1 MKQLLEKNLPELTRF
16 ATAMT
21 GNRDDAEDIVQGAVE
36 KILKSYPNISDNTEF
51 LKISYRVIRNL
62 FIDTKRK
69 KTRVISKEDLGNKSK
84 SNTLKDNEEQDLPIE
99 DYIEYNARDIDEE
112 IKYKS
117 INAEEQMIEEEIKIS
132 RYKKFEIA
140 QGCLSALE
148 NETQKSVLTLFSEGL
163 KYDEIANRLDI
174 PQGTVKSSLAR
185 ARLMVIEC
193 IKKRLKNE

>member
-1 MKQLLEKNLPELTRF
+1 MKQFLEKNLPELTRF

-21 GNRDDAEDIVQGAVE
+21 GNRNDAEDVVQGAVE

-140 QGCLSALE
+140 QECLSALE

>member
-1 MKQLLEKNLPELTRF
+1 MKQFLEKNLPELTRF

-21 GNRDDAEDIVQGAVE
+21 GNRDDAEDVVQGAVE

-117 INAEEQMIEEEIKIS
+117 INAEEQMIDEEIKIS

>member
-1 MKQLLEKNLPELTRF
+1 MKQFLEKNLPELTRF

-21 GNRDDAEDIVQGAVE
+21 GNRDDAEDVVQGAVE

>member
-1 MKQLLEKNLPELTRF
+1 MKQFLEKNLPELTRF

-21 GNRDDAEDIVQGAVE
+21 GNRDDAEDVVQGAVE
-36 KILKSYPNISDNTEF
+36 KILKSYPNISSNTEF

>member
-1 MKQLLEKNLPELTRF
+1 MKQFLEKNLPELTRF

-21 GNRDDAEDIVQGAVE
+21 GNRNDAEDIVQGAVE

-140 QGCLSALE
+140 QECLSALE

>member
-1 MKQLLEKNLPELTRF
+1 MKQFLEKNLPELTRF

>member
-1 MKQLLEKNLPELTRF
+1 MKQFLEKNLPELTRF

-69 KTRVISKEDLGNKSK
+69 KTRVISKEDLGNKSN

-117 INAEEQMIEEEIKIS
+117 INAEEQMIDEEIKIS

-148 NETQKSVLTLFSEGL
+148 NETQKTVLTLFSEGL